1 MHTVQWKGI
10 SKKTPNKI
18 RLKYKVKT
26 IGNIYTI
33 GIYTCHH
40 GPVEEKLKKLWQ
52 PNTHIAA

>member
-40 GPVEEKLKKLWQ
+40 GPVEEK
-52 PNTHIAA
+52 